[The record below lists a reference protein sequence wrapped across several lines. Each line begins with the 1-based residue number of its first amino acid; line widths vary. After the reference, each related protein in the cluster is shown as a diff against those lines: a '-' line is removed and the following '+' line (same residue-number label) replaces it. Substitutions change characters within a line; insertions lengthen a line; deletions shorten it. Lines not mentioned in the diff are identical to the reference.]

1 MHWQLSS
8 HAVSLFTAC
17 LLYLTY
23 MWCDR
28 TKWVWS
34 QSNSI
39 FIFLIDCIHHL
50 QSYILQQTPLK
61 SVNWFQIYRLL
72 KGCKSNWK
80 QKKNKQTKTNKQT
93 SKKKKKMCFVWLYL
107 KINICE
113 FQFILLAHIW
123 ESRISDQVEIS
134 HIISQGLTFCVK
146 NVWISLKT
154 Q

>member
-8 HAVSLFTAC
+8 QAVSLFTAC

-50 QSYILQQTPLK
+50 KSYILQQTPLK

-72 KGCKSNWK
+72 KGCKKAIGNKK
-80 QKKNKQTKTNKQT
+80 QKQTNKQK
-93 SKKKKKMCFVWLYL
+93 KKKKKMCFVWLYL
-107 KINICE
+107 KINIYE
-113 FQFILLAHIW
+113 LQFIWLDHIW

-134 HIISQGLTFCVK
+134 HHIISQVLTFHVK